1 MIASKGE
8 TVATT
13 GRPTDL
19 GAYLI
24 QETAARGWTLAEF
37 ARRTDL
43 TMIAV
48 NRLIYADAAFTPA
61 RCWAV
66 ANALNVPFETV
77 ALLANLIDSD
87 WIEPPTS

>member
-1 MIASKGE
+1 M
-8 TVATT
+8 ATT

-24 QETAARGWTLAEF
+24 QETAARGWTIAEF
-37 ARRTDL
+37 GRRADL
-43 TMIAV
+43 TASAV
-48 NRLIYADAAFTPA
+48 DRLIYADAAFTPA

-66 ANALNVPFETV
+66 ANALGVPFETV
-77 ALLANLIDSD
+77 ALLANLIDAD